1 MYSQSSSSSHSQG
14 RERGGGKR
22 PREDFGPLGSGSI
35 ANSRQE
41 FLSRERFD
49 SIPQKRVRSSWG
61 GNSGGGRADW
71 DDEPGQIPDR
81 QMADRQLV
89 DRMPDRMLE
98 RMPDRERDLR
108 DIEWDRGLGT
118 RGRLVG
124 RDDSPYFNGGG
135 NSNSSSSGM
144 RDRGGD
150 DHDHSSHRWP
160 SSMGR
165 EG

>member
-1 MYSQSSSSSHSQG
+1 
-14 RERGGGKR
+14 
-22 PREDFGPLGSGSI
+22 
-35 ANSRQE
+35 
-41 FLSRERFD
+41 
-49 SIPQKRVRSSWG
+49 
-61 GNSGGGRADW
+61 
-71 DDEPGQIPDR
+71 
-81 QMADRQLV
+81 MADRQLV

-108 DIEWDRGLGT
+108 DIEWDRGLGA

-124 RDDSPYFNGGG
+124 RDDSPYINGG
-135 NSNSSSSGM
+135 SNSSSGM